1 MTIMNLANDGNHSIL
16 ITIYRFLMEIAP
28 ERITI
33 EQLRRKLVP
42 QGYDAQDKF
51 IKTIKTWVDLKLLDK
66 ENDTIGFSQSDID
79 QGLSND
85 IRSFVEKKLKTT
97 ETDFTI
103 ALRWLYAQNT
113 FEISWAEVLKLVE
126 EQFPGNVTR
135 PFSGNGVEWP
145 GFVAWGKFLEYI
157 RADKENVYLDFSWAI
172 KRFVE
177 QNYKIGEVDDFIL
190 FFRKLQQYYPFLPP
204 DSSRTLPMSI
214 SLEMLDGP
222 VLKFINQH
230 DFIQGKNKL
239 MISNK
244 EYTHIERVM

>member
-16 ITIYRFLMEIAP
+16 ITIYRYLMEIAP

-51 IKTIKTWVDLKLLDK
+51 IKTIETWVDLKLLDK
-66 ENDTIGFSQSDID
+66 VNDTIGFFQGDID
-79 QGLSND
+79 QGLDND

-113 FEISWAEVLKLVE
+113 FEISWAEIKKLVQ
-126 EQFPGNVTR
+126 EQFLGDATP
-135 PFSGNGVEWP
+135 PFTGNGVEWP

-157 RADKENVYLDFSWAI
+157 RAEKENVYLDFSRAI

-177 QNYKIGEVDDFIL
+177 HNYEIGEVDDFIL
-190 FFRKLQQYYPFLPP
+190 FFTKLQQYYPFLPLN
-204 DSSRTLPMSI
+204 SSNSFPLSI
-214 SLEMLDGP
+214 SLEMLDGT
-222 VLKFINQH
+222 VLKFDDRH

-239 MISNK
+239 VISNS
-244 EYTHIERVM
+244 EYTHIERVK